1 MSEEQMKKED
11 QLFIHLVNTFVQS
24 AWISLGKVK
33 SPVSDT
39 LERNLE
45 QATYYIDLLDMLQT
59 KMKGNLSEWE
69 EQYIIHSLSELKLNF
84 IDEQKKG
91 DQENNSK
98 EEKVDDAI
106 DKNKVSK
113 KIHTNFI
120 LKSALFIG
128 IFQVLALIP
137 GVSRAGITI
146 TASRILGFDRIE
158 SAKIAFY
165 LSIPALTAVSIFGIY
180 NLSKE
185 SFEFNILA
193 LLGIVLSFLF
203 SLITSLKNLIEYSTN
218 LSKIGKFSSL
228 IFGLY
233 FFTNF
238 HRRSF
243 VFALLVST
251 RFKSIENV
259 IIISSFGTF
268 PL

>member
-33 SPVSDT
+33 SPVSEE

-69 EQYIIHSLSELKLNF
+69 EQYVIHSLSELKLNF

-113 KIHTNFI
+113 PKKKVKKTSNKNPKTAKK
-120 LKSALFIG
+120 KS
-128 IFQVLALIP
+128 
-137 GVSRAGITI
+137 
-146 TASRILGFDRIE
+146 
-158 SAKIAFY
+158 K
-165 LSIPALTAVSIFGIY
+165 
-180 NLSKE
+180 
-185 SFEFNILA
+185 
-193 LLGIVLSFLF
+193 
-203 SLITSLKNLIEYSTN
+203 
-218 LSKIGKFSSL
+218 
-228 IFGLY
+228 
-233 FFTNF
+233 
-238 HRRSF
+238 
-243 VFALLVST
+243 
-251 RFKSIENV
+251 
-259 IIISSFGTF
+259 
-268 PL
+268 